1 MSTAAA
7 KHALVACHE
16 CDLLQREAPLPNGGL
31 VRCVRCGAEL
41 YRSHPQGLER
51 SLAFALAALAV
62 FVIANAFPIIGL
74 AINGDV
80 VNATLFGT
88 VRALYDSDMQ
98 LVAALV
104 FVTTMATPTIVLGAM
119 IYLMTPMRFGR
130 VAPGFTEIFR
140 LFHMVE
146 PWGMIEVFMVG
157 ILVALV
163 KLMHIA
169 SIVPGI
175 ALWSFGV
182 LILLFAAAVAS
193 FDPRA
198 LWAKW
203 ERLQ

>member
-1 MSTAAA
+1 MSTNT
-7 KHALVACHE
+7 KALVACHE
-16 CDLLQREAPLPNGGL
+16 CDLLQREAPLPAGGL

-41 YRSHPQGLER
+41 YRSHPHGLER

-74 AINGDV
+74 AINGDLIQ
-80 VNATLFGT
+80 ATLFGT
-88 VRALYDSDMQ
+88 VRALYDSEMK

-104 FVTTMATPTIVLGAM
+104 FVTTMATPTIALGAM
-119 IYLMTPMRFGR
+119 IYLMAPLRCGQ
-130 VAPGFTEIFR
+130 VPPGFAGVFR
-140 LFHMVE
+140 LFHLVE

-182 LILLFAAAVAS
+182 LIMLFAAAVAS
-193 FDPRA
+193 FDPRS
-198 LWAKW
+198 LWAQW
-203 ERLQ
+203 EKAQ